1 MTKFHVQNQGL
12 GSGLKASRKLA
23 KFTQSQLADTAG
35 VHRNA
40 LLAVEAGRGS
50 VATINLIA
58 SALGFEVSGRGLSGD
73 GTLQERLTSLRKRR
87 RLSRRAVASLAGI
100 SVPAVDALERTGG
113 GHVSTLEA
121 IGRAIGAGLCLV
133 PKGTSIG
140 FWESAATS
148 SADVEWYTP
157 RWLLDRVSTVVGPF
171 DCDPCSPGRG
181 KSEVQARLHFTVAD
195 DGLSHSWPGTVWLNP
210 PYGSAIG
217 QWLGKAREEM
227 AAGFAK
233 KVVALIPARTDT
245 RWWHDHAAGKAD
257 IIMLRGRVAFIG
269 GGPAPFPSALVGY
282 GLTEGERDRLFEAFP
297 DAWHVRKVRFQTSEA
312 LADAA
317 D

>member
-1 MTKFHVQNQGL
+1 MSKIRVQNQGL
-12 GSGLKASRKLA
+12 GSALKASRKQA
-23 KFTQSQLADTAG
+23 KLTQTQLSDISG

-50 VATINLIA
+50 VATMSLLA
-58 SALGFEVSGRGLSGD
+58 AALGLEISGRGLSGD
-73 GTLQERLTSLRKRR
+73 VTLRDRLTSLRKRR
-87 RLSRRAVASLAGI
+87 RFSRRAVAALAGI
-100 SVPAVDALERTGG
+100 SVPAIDALERTGG

-148 SADVEWYTP
+148 SADMEWYTP
-157 RWLLDRVSTVVGPF
+157 RWLLDRVSAVVGSF

-195 DGLSHSWPGTVWLNP
+195 DGLSHSWPGIVWLNP

-217 QWLGKAREEM
+217 HWLAKAREQL
-227 AAGFAK
+227 AAGFTK
-233 KVVALIPARTDT
+233 KVVALVPARTDT
-245 RWWHDHAAGKAD
+245 RWWHDHAAGQAD

-282 GLTEGERDRLFEAFP
+282 GLTECERDRLFEAFT
-297 DAWHVRKVRFQTSEA
+297 DGWHVSKARNEVIEMTS
-312 LADAA
+312 DAA
-317 D
+317 